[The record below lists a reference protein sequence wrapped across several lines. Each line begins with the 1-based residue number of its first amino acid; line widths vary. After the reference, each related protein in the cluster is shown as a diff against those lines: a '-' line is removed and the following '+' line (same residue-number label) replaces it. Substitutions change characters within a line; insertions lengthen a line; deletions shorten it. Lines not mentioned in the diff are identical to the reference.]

1 MTREVSNRNN
11 FQNKELDILRY
22 AINNSEEEIIVCS
35 TDGCI
40 IFANDLSIK
49 NHNLH
54 GDLTNQTIFD
64 LNITEFNGKGWN
76 EVLQSVRDNGNT
88 LKRQFTKALPN
99 HEITYYE
106 VKTNIIKNNNIEVV
120 WFFANNISAKV
131 VQENKIKD
139 LNYVMEAILN
149 NIPVYLFVKDSAKDF
164 RYIYWNKAFENYAK
178 IPASKVIGNT
188 DYEVF
193 PNRADAEKFRKDDL
207 TLLHKG
213 SPIEFDEEFIDNLGG
228 TRYVH
233 TLKAIIKSD
242 KELPW
247 IIGVSWDITD
257 LKHTEKELIAARM
270 KAEQSDKLKS
280 AFLANMSHEIRTPLN
295 AIVGFSR
302 LLKESSKEEFE
313 QYYDIIDNNANLLLQ
328 LINDIL
334 DISKIEAGTLEFVE
348 SAVCLN
354 DLFADIYQ
362 MHRHR
367 VVEGVELIYEECPLS
382 ITVKCDLNRLLQ
394 VITNLLNNAAKF
406 TYKGEIRF
414 GFTKKEDNIEFYVQ
428 DTGMGISQ
436 KNIDEIFNRFTK
448 LNNFIQ
454 GTGLGLSICRTI
466 IDKMNGK
473 MWVESTENVGSKF
486 YVSIPYCE
494 DCVTVNAQEINAVE
508 TINRAERERKKI
520 LIAEDTDSNFILI
533 NRLLKSEYEVM
544 RAIDGNDV
552 VEKFKEFSP
561 DLILMDIKMPEKD
574 GLEATREIR
583 VLSNVPIIA
592 VTSFAYDSDRQAALE
607 SGCNDFITKPV
618 SIEILNRIIRKYI

>member
-1 MTREVSNRNN
+1 MDN
-11 FQNKELDILRY
+11 FQNRELDILRY
-22 AINNSEEEIIVCS
+22 AINNSEEEIMVCS

-54 GDLTNQTIFD
+54 SSLDNHTIFE
-64 LNITEFNGKGWN
+64 LNIAEFKGKGWN

-88 LKRQFTKALPN
+88 LKRQFTKELPN
-99 HEITYYE
+99 HEISYYE

-120 WFFANNISAKV
+120 WFFANDISAKV

-149 NIPVYLFVKDSAKDF
+149 NIPVYLFVKDSANDF
-164 RYIYWNKAFENYAK
+164 RYIYWNKAFENHAK
-178 IPASKVIGNT
+178 IPASQVIGNT

-302 LLKESSKEEFE
+302 LLKESSKEESE

-334 DISKIEAGTLEFVE
+334 DISKIEAGTLEFIE

-414 GFTKKEDNIEFYVQ
+414 GFTKKGDNIEFYVQ

-466 IDKMNGK
+466 IDKMNGR

-494 DCVTVNAQEINAVE
+494 DYVTVNAQEVNAVE
-508 TINRAERERKKI
+508 TIDRAEREHKKI

-552 VEKFKEFSP
+552 VEKFKEFAP
-561 DLILMDIKMPEKD
+561 DLVLMDIKMPEKD
-574 GLEATREIR
+574 GLEATRAIR
-583 VLSNVPIIA
+583 TLSNVPIIA

-618 SIEILNRIIRKYI
+618 SIEILGRIIRKYI

>member
-1 MTREVSNRNN
+1 M
-11 FQNKELDILRY
+11 
-22 AINNSEEEIIVCS
+22 
-35 TDGCI
+35 
-40 IFANDLSIK
+40 
-49 NHNLH
+49 
-54 GDLTNQTIFD
+54 
-64 LNITEFNGKGWN
+64 
-76 EVLQSVRDNGNT
+76 NT
-88 LKRQFTKALPN
+88 L
-99 HEITYYE
+99 
-106 VKTNIIKNNNIEVV
+106 
-120 WFFANNISAKV
+120 
-131 VQENKIKD
+131 
-139 LNYVMEAILN
+139 
-149 NIPVYLFVKDSAKDF
+149 
-164 RYIYWNKAFENYAK
+164 
-178 IPASKVIGNT
+178 
-188 DYEVF
+188 
-193 PNRADAEKFRKDDL
+193 
-207 TLLHKG
+207 
-213 SPIEFDEEFIDNLGG
+213 
-228 TRYVH
+228 
-233 TLKAIIKSD
+233 
-242 KELPW
+242 
-247 IIGVSWDITD
+247 
-257 LKHTEKELIAARM
+257 
-270 KAEQSDKLKS
+270 
-280 AFLANMSHEIRTPLN
+280 
-295 AIVGFSR
+295 
-302 LLKESSKEEFE
+302 
-313 QYYDIIDNNANLLLQ
+313 YYDIIDNNANLLLQ

-334 DISKIEAGTLEFVE
+334 DISKIEAGTLEFIE

-414 GFTKKEDNIEFYVQ
+414 GFTKKGDNIEFYVQ

-466 IDKMNGK
+466 IDKMNGR

-494 DCVTVNAQEINAVE
+494 DYVTVNAQEVNAVE
-508 TINRAERERKKI
+508 TIDRAEREHKKI

-552 VEKFKEFSP
+552 VEKFKEFAP

-583 VLSNVPIIA
+583 TLSNVPIIA

-618 SIEILNRIIRKYI
+618 SIEILGRIIRKYI